1 MTTQLPPYVEG
12 DTVPLRASVYADD
25 GVTLVTPTSCTGTV
39 WDESGASVATGAG
52 TVALGVA
59 QYNWTSGVT
68 AGNYRAVLAVTIAA
82 GVVQSEEFYVTIIDR
97 PPAFTTDPG
106 TDLGWVRMMLGDDVK
121 GAGLYPD
128 GRNISDAQLAALLA
142 DEGTKGRTLA
152 AALELLANVWAGQA
166 DEIDIGPRR
175 ERIMGVS
182 KRYADRAALARKQY
196 GGASGSSGAVSVT
209 LNRADGFAANADE
222 EEYAA

>member
-1 MTTQLPPYVEG
+1 MTTQLPSYVEG
-12 DTVPLRASVYADD
+12 DSVPFRVSVYAED
-25 GVTLVTPTSCTGTV
+25 GVTPATPSSAAGTV
-39 WDESGASVATGAG
+39 WDEAGTQIATGAG
-52 TVALGVA
+52 AVGAGYA
-59 QYNWTSGVT
+59 KYNWTSGVT
-68 AGNYRAVLAVTIAA
+68 AGNYRAVLTVTISA

-121 GAGLYPD
+121 GVGLYPD
-128 GRNISDAQLAALLA
+128 GRNISDAQFAALLA

-222 EEYAA
+222 EEYTA